1 MLCISLAMQRFLER
15 QLNGKLFLNIS
26 PSVLLSLGTRP
37 LLETAQNAGMSPLLI
52 VIELTENHPAAS
64 GDDIIRIVKSL
75 KSLGFMVA
83 IDDLGAGNSG
93 LRLWSELR
101 PDFVKLDI
109 YFAANID
116 QDATKR
122 QFVASLCDLAGK
134 LGCHMILEGVER
146 KEEYLTARDIGIQ
159 YCQGYLFGKPAL
171 QPAQFPTELFIE
183 EQTEQPRWTQV
194 HSTLSTAKIRAKGTP
209 GHIYCLDNQRF
220 DFSTAAEL
228 EELTSVA
235 GL

>member
-1 MLCISLAMQRFLER
+1 MHYPLLLKLNVFFLYSLLHSPLELFRQAECEHKAAELELLCISLAMQRFLER

-101 PDFVKLDI
+101 PDFVKLD
-109 YFAANID
+109 AEED
-116 QDATKR
+116 SRSKMTKKIER
-122 QFVASLCDLAGK
+122 RTYSVRDVEARADGDGMRLAGYAAVFNDSSVPLPFKESIAPGALYIVRKWIYRIK
-134 LGCHMILEGVER
+134 L
-146 KEEYLTARDIGIQ
+146 
-159 YCQGYLFGKPAL
+159 
-171 QPAQFPTELFIE
+171 
-183 EQTEQPRWTQV
+183 
-194 HSTLSTAKIRAKGTP
+194 
-209 GHIYCLDNQRF
+209 F
-220 DFSTAAEL
+220 D
-228 EELTSVA
+228 
-235 GL
+235 